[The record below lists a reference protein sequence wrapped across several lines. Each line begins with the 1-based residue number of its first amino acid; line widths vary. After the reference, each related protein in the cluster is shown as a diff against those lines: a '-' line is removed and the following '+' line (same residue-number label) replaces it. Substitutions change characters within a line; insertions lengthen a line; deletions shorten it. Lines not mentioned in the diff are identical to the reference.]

1 MILIS
6 QNPCHRLNC
15 WIFCGRQLWWD
26 FSVQQGIEDFLVGLV
41 SSSSNVF
48 SFRISLLIIV
58 THSCLFSRL
67 SALEDKKYRKSQKY
81 SFCVHKQ
88 NVVRTS
94 YTMDILLDIYE
105 MALIIKFRPLFSF
118 VSCSSNSF
126 SFPPFAMSRTFAA
139 LETSLE
145 SIINNFYLQVVD
157 HKFVPVAK
165 LLLASN
171 ISRSELKNCW
181 ISRLCSHNTFLWSDR
196 LRPTVQRGRCGKRRV
211 SWLSP
216 TSTLTLCSSWTV
228 FCTLQALCAVA
239 GPKPK
244 KYYFVWNTSRCSG
257 KIYMCS
263 LYSIYSLDTSFM
275 MSPSKSSILPAA
287 MRSLALWLISPA
299 ILLHWRKV
307 SAWPVWPAASHTSTS
322 SLQMVRPWT
331 GAGTEDWCW
340 KIKGKWSVQTWRTC
354 RISWV
359 AEWGGSEGRS
369 NVSSV
374 GDVSQVYWKYSFMVF
389 VSDYWLPEISILVLG
404 NY

>member
-1 MILIS
+1 M
-6 QNPCHRLNC
+6 
-15 WIFCGRQLWWD
+15 
-26 FSVQQGIEDFLVGLV
+26 
-41 SSSSNVF
+41 
-48 SFRISLLIIV
+48 
-58 THSCLFSRL
+58 
-67 SALEDKKYRKSQKY
+67 
-81 SFCVHKQ
+81 
-88 NVVRTS
+88 
-94 YTMDILLDIYE
+94 
-105 MALIIKFRPLFSF
+105 
-118 VSCSSNSF
+118 
-126 SFPPFAMSRTFAA
+126 
-139 LETSLE
+139 
-145 SIINNFYLQVVD
+145 
-157 HKFVPVAK
+157 
-165 LLLASN
+165 
-171 ISRSELKNCW
+171 
-181 ISRLCSHNTFLWSDR
+181 LCSQNTFLWSDR

-331 GAGTEDWCW
+331 GAGSEDWCW

-374 GDVSQVYWKYSFMVF
+374 GDVSQVYWKIFIYGFCF
-389 VSDYWLPEISILVLG
+389 WLLITWNIYLG
-404 NY
+404 SG